1 MTLVEVFRSL
11 AGFKKTAGRLEAHV
25 GLAFRKVNPP
35 DASSS
40 MYDDLRQNRKPKGLY
55 GYEAFEGKTHILTY
69 NKSKGCEFDYVV
81 MVVDP
86 RQESTKTPLDEK
98 RRLYYVTAT
107 RAKKWLGVVHFGK
120 DLGSVLGPVLA
131 PARSN

>member
-1 MTLVEVFRSL
+1 M
-11 AGFKKTAGRLEAHV
+11 

-69 NKSKGCEFDYVV
+69 NKSKGREFDYVV